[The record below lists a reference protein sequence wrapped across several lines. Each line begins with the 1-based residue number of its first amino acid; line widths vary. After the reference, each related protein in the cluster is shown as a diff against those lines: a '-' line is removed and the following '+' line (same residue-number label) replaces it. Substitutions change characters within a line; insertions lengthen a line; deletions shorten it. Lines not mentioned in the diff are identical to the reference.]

1 MSRFSAFDA
10 NTRVQS
16 QEELLR
22 IKEQNR
28 KVFLFVV
35 HSLDEAI
42 YLAFKI
48 IFCLPKKQ
56 IIK

>member
-1 MSRFSAFDA
+1 VNR
-10 NTRVQS
+10 RVQS

-28 KVFLFVV
+28 KAFLFVV
-35 HSLDEAI
+35 HSMDEAI

-48 IFCLPKKQ
+48 ILCLPKKQ
-56 IIK
+56 